1 MKGPLMKNSTLLRLN
16 LDEAFTWLDQVVE
29 DLTPEQYAWQPEGSA
44 NPISKL
50 HAHTLSSADFW
61 MNLMG
66 LQKPMLWQGVAEKLS
81 LPSNMIEIWKAEA
94 PINLS
99 DMQAYSQRLRDECLP
114 AVETL
119 DDAILEREITTPVFG
134 QRTVGF
140 VIRLAGMQMAIH
152 TGEISAAKGLQGLQ
166 GLPF

>member
-1 MKGPLMKNSTLLRLN
+1 MKNSVMLRMQVG
-16 LDEAFTWLDQVVE
+16 EAFDWLDQVIAG
-29 DLTPEQYAWQPEGSA
+29 LTPEQYSWQPEGSA

-66 LQKPMLWQGVAEKLS
+66 LGKPLLWMGVAQKTG
-81 LPSNMIEIWKAEA
+81 LPANFIEVWKTDS
-94 PINLS
+94 PIKLS
-99 DMQAYSQRLRDECLP
+99 DMQEYAKDLREASL
-114 AVETL
+114 AIEAL
-119 DDAILEREITTPVFG
+119 DDAALERELTAPVFG
-134 QRTVGF
+134 KRDVGF
-140 VIRLAGMQMAIH
+140 VLRLAGMQMAIH

>member
-1 MKGPLMKNSTLLRLN
+1 MKNSMMLRMQVG
-16 LDEAFTWLDQVVE
+16 EAFDWLDQVIS
-29 DLTPEQYAWQPEGSA
+29 DLSPEQYSWQPEGTA

-66 LQKPMLWQGVAEKLS
+66 LQKPMLWMGVSQKLG
-81 LPSNMIEIWKAEA
+81 LPGNFIEVWKTDA

-99 DMQAYSQRLRDECLP
+99 DMQEYAKSLREASAAID
-114 AVETL
+114 AL
-119 DDAILEREITTPVFG
+119 DDAALERELTAPVFG
-134 QRTVGF
+134 RRDVGF
-140 VIRLAGMQMAIH
+140 VLRLAGMQMAIH

>member
-1 MKGPLMKNSTLLRLN
+1 MKNSTLLRLQ
-16 LDEAFTWLDQVVE
+16 LSESFDWLDQVIA
-29 DLTPEQYAWQPEGSA
+29 DLNPEQYSWQPEGSA

-66 LQKPMLWQGVAEKLS
+66 LQRPMLWTEVAQKVG
-81 LPSNMIEIWKAEA
+81 LPSNMIEIWKTDA

-99 DMQAYSQRLRDECLP
+99 DMQEYSHSLREAGLP
-114 AVETL
+114 AVEAL
-119 DDAILEREITTPVFG
+119 EDADLEREVHAPIFG
-134 QRTVGF
+134 RRDVGF
-140 VIRLAGMQMAIH
+140 VIRLAGTQLAIH

>member
-1 MKGPLMKNSTLLRLN
+1 MNNSTVLRMHIS
-16 LDEAFTWLDQVVE
+16 EAFDWLDQVVA

-50 HAHTLSSADFW
+50 HAHTLTSADFW

-66 LQKPMLWQGVAEKLS
+66 LRRPMLWTEVSGKLG
-81 LPSNMIEIWKAEA
+81 LPSNWVELWGTEE
-94 PINLS
+94 PIKLS
-99 DMQAYSQRLRDECLP
+99 DMQDYSRRLREEGLP
-114 AVETL
+114 AVEAL
-119 DDAILEREITTPVFG
+119 EDEVLEREITVPVFG
-134 QRTVGF
+134 ERDVGF
-140 VIRLAGMQMAIH
+140 VFRLAGTQVAIH

>member
-1 MKGPLMKNSTLLRLN
+1 MKNSTLLRLQLN
-16 LDEAFTWLDQVVE
+16 EAFDWLDQVIG
-29 DLTPEQYAWQPEGSA
+29 DLSPEQYSWQPEGTA

-66 LQKPMLWQGVAEKLS
+66 LQKPMLWMGVSQRLG
-81 LPSNMIEIWKAEA
+81 LPSNFIEVWQTDA
-94 PINLS
+94 PINVS
-99 DMQAYSQRLRDECLP
+99 DMQDYAKGLREASLAID
-114 AVETL
+114 AL
-119 DDAILEREITTPVFG
+119 DDAALERELTAPVFG
-134 QRTVGF
+134 KRDVGF
-140 VIRLAGMQMAIH
+140 VLRLSAMQMAIH

>member
-1 MKGPLMKNSTLLRLN
+1 MKNSTMLRLQLN
-16 LDEAFTWLDQVVE
+16 EALDWLEQVIA
-29 DLTPEQYAWQPEGSA
+29 DLTPEQYSWQPEGSA

-66 LQKPMLWQGVAEKLS
+66 LQKPMLWMGVSQKLG
-81 LPSNMIEIWKAEA
+81 LPGNFIEVWKTDA

-99 DMQAYSQRLRDECLP
+99 DMQEYTKALREASL
-114 AVETL
+114 AI
-119 DDAILEREITTPVFG
+119 DALEDAALERELTAPVFG
-134 QRTVGF
+134 KRDVGF
-140 VIRLAGMQMAIH
+140 VLRLAAMQLAIH
-152 TGEISAAKGLQGLQ
+152 TGEISAAKGMQGLQ

>member
-1 MKGPLMKNSTLLRLN
+1 MKNSTMLRLQLN
-16 LDEAFTWLDQVVE
+16 EAFDWLDQVIA

-50 HAHTLSSADFW
+50 HAHTLASADFW

-66 LQKPMLWQGVAEKLS
+66 LQKPMLWMGVSQKLG
-81 LPSNMIEIWKAEA
+81 LPGNFIEVWKTDA

-99 DMQAYSQRLRDECLP
+99 DMQEYTKGLREASLAID
-114 AVETL
+114 AL
-119 DDAILEREITTPVFG
+119 DAALERELNAPVFG
-134 QRTVGF
+134 RRDVGF
-140 VIRLAGMQMAIH
+140 VLRLAGMQVAIH
-152 TGEISAAKGLQGLQ
+152 TGEISAAKGMQGLQ

>member
-1 MKGPLMKNSTLLRLN
+1 VKNSTLLRLQLN
-16 LDEAFTWLDQVVE
+16 EAFDWLDQVIA
-29 DLTPEQYAWQPEGSA
+29 DLTPEQYSWQPEGSA

-66 LQKPMLWQGVAEKLS
+66 LGKPLLWMGVAQKTG
-81 LPSNMIEIWKAEA
+81 LPANFIEVWKTDT
-94 PINLS
+94 PIKLS
-99 DMQAYSQRLRDECLP
+99 DMQEYAKDLREASLAID
-114 AVETL
+114 AL
-119 DDAILEREITTPVFG
+119 DDAALERELTAPVFG
-134 QRTVGF
+134 RRDVGF
-140 VIRLAGMQMAIH
+140 VLRLAGMQMAIH

>member
-1 MKGPLMKNSTLLRLN
+1 MKNSKLLSLGIS
-16 LDEAFTWLDQVVE
+16 DAFDWLDQVVR
-29 DLTPEQYAWQPEGSA
+29 DLTPEQYSYQPDGSA

-66 LQKPMLWQGVAEKLS
+66 LGKPMVWLAFSEKAG
-81 LPSNMIEIWKAEA
+81 LPSNWIEIWKFAGQIKLE
-94 PINLS
+94 
-99 DMQAYSQRLRDECLP
+99 DMHEYAAKLRDCFP
-114 AVETL
+114 DVEAL
-119 DDAILEREITTPVFG
+119 DDASLERELSAPFFG
-134 QRTVGF
+134 RRDVSF
-140 VIRLAGMQMAIH
+140 VLRLAGTQLAIH

>member
-1 MKGPLMKNSTLLRLN
+1 MLRLQLN
-16 LDEAFTWLDQVVE
+16 ESFDWLDQTLG

-50 HAHTLSSADFW
+50 HAHTLTSVDFW
-61 MNLMG
+61 MNLMA
-66 LQKPMLWQGVAEKLS
+66 LQKPMLWQGVAAKTG
-81 LPSNMIEIWKAEA
+81 LPSNMIEIWKTEV

-99 DMQAYSQRLRDECLP
+99 DMREYAGSLREAAS

-119 DDAILEREITTPVFG
+119 EDTDLEREVVAPVFG
-134 QRTVGF
+134 KRDVGF
-140 VIRLAGMQMAIH
+140 VIRLSATQLAIH

>member
-1 MKGPLMKNSTLLRLN
+1 MKNSTMLRLQLN
-16 LDEAFTWLDQVVE
+16 EAFDWLDQVIG
-29 DLTPEQYAWQPEGSA
+29 DLSPEQYSWQPEGTA

-66 LQKPMLWQGVAEKLS
+66 LQRPMLWMGVSQKLG
-81 LPSNMIEIWKAEA
+81 LPGNFIEVWKTEA

-99 DMQAYSQRLRDECLP
+99 DMQEYAKGLREASLAID
-114 AVETL
+114 AL
-119 DDAILEREITTPVFG
+119 DDAALERELTAPVFG
-134 QRTVGF
+134 KRDVGF
-140 VIRLAGMQMAIH
+140 VLRLAGMQMAIH

>member
-1 MKGPLMKNSTLLRLN
+1 MKNSALLRLQLN
-16 LDEAFTWLDQVVE
+16 EAFDWLDQVIA
-29 DLTPEQYAWQPEGSA
+29 DLTPEQYSWQPEGSA

-50 HAHTLSSADFW
+50 YAHTLSSADFW

-66 LQKPMLWQGVAEKLS
+66 LQKPMLWMGVSQKLG
-81 LPSNMIEIWKAEA
+81 LPGNFIEVWKTDA

-99 DMQAYSQRLRDECLP
+99 DMQDYAKGLREASLAMD
-114 AVETL
+114 AL
-119 DDAILEREITTPVFG
+119 DDAALDRELSAPVFG
-134 QRTVGF
+134 KRNVGF
-140 VIRLAGMQMAIH
+140 VLRLAAMQMAIH

>member
-1 MKGPLMKNSTLLRLN
+1 MKNSSLLRLQLN
-16 LDEAFTWLDQVVE
+16 EAFDWLDQVIA
-29 DLTPEQYAWQPEGSA
+29 DLTPEQYSWQPEGSA

-66 LQKPMLWQGVAEKLS
+66 LQKPMLWMGVSQKLG
-81 LPSNMIEIWKAEA
+81 LPSNFIEVWQTDA

-99 DMQAYSQRLRDECLP
+99 DMQEYARSLREASAAID
-114 AVETL
+114 TL
-119 DDAILEREITTPVFG
+119 DDAALQRELTAPVFG
-134 QRTVGF
+134 KRDVGF
-140 VIRLAGMQMAIH
+140 VLRLAGIQMAIH

>member
-1 MKGPLMKNSTLLRLN
+1 MKNSTMLRLQLN
-16 LDEAFTWLDQVVE
+16 EAFDWLDQVIA
-29 DLTPEQYAWQPEGSA
+29 DLTPEQYSWQPEGTA

-66 LQKPMLWQGVAEKLS
+66 LQKPMLWMGVSQKLG
-81 LPSNMIEIWKAEA
+81 LPSNFIEVWKADA

-99 DMQAYSQRLRDECLP
+99 DMQDYAKSLREASQAID
-114 AVETL
+114 AL
-119 DDAILEREITTPVFG
+119 DDAALERELTAPVFG
-134 QRTVGF
+134 KRDVGF
-140 VIRLAGMQMAIH
+140 VLRLSAMQMAIH
-152 TGEISAAKGLQGLQ
+152 TGEISAAKGMQGLQ

>member
-1 MKGPLMKNSTLLRLN
+1 MKNSTLLRLQLN
-16 LDEAFTWLDQVVE
+16 EAFDWLDQVIG
-29 DLTPEQYAWQPEGSA
+29 DLSLEQYSWQPEGTA

-66 LQKPMLWQGVAEKLS
+66 LQKPMLWMGVSQKLG
-81 LPSNMIEIWKAEA
+81 LPGNFIEVWKTET

-99 DMQAYSQRLRDECLP
+99 DMQDYAKSLREASLAID
-114 AVETL
+114 AL
-119 DDAILEREITTPVFG
+119 DDAALERELTAPVFG
-134 QRTVGF
+134 KRDVGF
-140 VIRLAGMQMAIH
+140 VLRLAGMQMAIH

>member
-1 MKGPLMKNSTLLRLN
+1 MKNSILLRLQFN
-16 LDEAFTWLDQVVE
+16 EASDWLDQVIA
-29 DLTPEQYAWQPEGSA
+29 DLTPEQYSWQPEGSA

-66 LQKPMLWQGVAEKLS
+66 LGKPLLWMGVAQKTG
-81 LPSNMIEIWKAEA
+81 LPANFIEVWKTNT
-94 PINLS
+94 PIKLS
-99 DMQAYSQRLRDECLP
+99 DMQEYAKGLRAASLAID
-114 AVETL
+114 AL
-119 DDAILEREITTPVFG
+119 DDAALEREIDTPVFG
-134 QRTVGF
+134 RRDVGF
-140 VIRLAGMQMAIH
+140 VLRLAGMQMAIH